1 MLESIIIIGLY
12 VAILE
17 AWLYPYKEKLKT
29 STSVKQSVSIRKK
42 MKWIR
47 NISIIVFLIL
57 YVVIGP
63 IVTAK
68 IADIDYAEYWQKGGT
83 PAIGYLVYNVWQ
95 AFRQKEDNNPLRPI
109 SCKTKGDVLNAKKP
123 FILYLRGF
131 QNDDYSCQFNL
142 EIHGKIVSFS
152 EYNLIK
158 EISERIPVFAIGM
171 TKETYSPIGADRVYL
186 DDTTWKSDI
195 QELMIAA
202 EKIVVLVD
210 DKENCLWEIEQTQKL
225 KRKTIFIVN
234 DYYKYL
240 MAKLKLEGKFNLPR
254 IEEEFQAEPFYMV
267 MEDNEHKVS
276 YIKRLSS
283 YIELANDITNTL
295 PNLLSRFVVFSLKAG
310 MMLALFTIG
319 AFATI
324 QINEREPSGEV
335 TIIATKISICL
346 AILLYIIANWLML
359 KKKKKGL
366 YISFL
371 ATFLISLSGIIRGE
385 LIFFIIA
392 GVVGLITV
400 ALMCI
405 KTNKRTGFQVLGHSR
420 NDIMFNT

>member
-1 MLESIIIIGLY
+1 MLESIIIIGIY

-17 AWLYPYKEKLKT
+17 AWLYPHKEKLKA

-63 IVTAK
+63 IVAVR
-68 IADIDYAEYWQKGGT
+68 IADIDYAEYWLKGGT

-95 AFRQKEDNNPLRPI
+95 AFRQKEENNPLRPI
-109 SCKTKGDVLNAKKP
+109 SCKTKDDVLKAKNP

-142 EIHGKIVSFS
+142 EIRGKIVSFS

-158 EISERIPVFAIGM
+158 EISERISVFAIGM

-186 DDTTWKSDI
+186 DDSTWKSDI

-202 EKIVVLVD
+202 EKILVLVD
-210 DKENCLWEIEQTQKL
+210 DKENCLWEIKQTQKL
-225 KRKTIFIVN
+225 KEKTIFIVN

-254 IEEEFQAEPFYMV
+254 IEEEFQTEPFYMV
-267 MEDNEHKVS
+267 MDDNEHKTS

-283 YIELANDITNTL
+283 YVELANDITNTL
-295 PNLLSRFVVFSLKAG
+295 PNTFSRFVVFSLVFG
-310 MMLALFTIG
+310 MILAFFTIG

-324 QINEREPSGEV
+324 QINEKAPNGDV
-335 TIIATKISICL
+335 TLIVTKISMSL
-346 AILLYIIANWLML
+346 AMLLYIIANWLML

-371 ATFLISLSGIIRGE
+371 ATFLIFLLGIIHGK
-385 LIFFIIA
+385 LGFFIMA
-392 GVVGLITV
+392 GSIGLITV

-405 KTNKRTGFQVLGHSR
+405 KTNKHNGFQVLG
-420 NDIMFNT
+420 IVKK